1 VTRHAA
7 VVFDF
12 DGTLADTEPI
22 ALAIWEEL
30 LARRG
35 YVAAPEDWTLM
46 VGQTF
51 PAFHEYFSQ
60 RVTLPASEELWA
72 EFSGELFAAFREGL
86 EPFPDAAETVDTL
99 AARSVPLAVASSSPR
114 ERLDLAM
121 QLTGFTGRFDTT
133 VAGDEIAAGKPA
145 PDIFEAAA
153 AALGFAAAAC
163 VAVEDSVPGVQSAA
177 AAGMYVVAVA
187 RGSRTPDDLVA
198 ADAIVDRLTAG
209 VLMELIDAEMPVE
222 GSPPG

>member
-1 VTRHAA
+1 MTRHAA

-35 YVAAPEDWTLM
+35 YVAAPEDWRLL
-46 VGQTF
+46 VGQNF
-51 PAFHEYFSQ
+51 PSFHDYFSE
-60 RVTLPASEELWA
+60 RVTLPPPDDLWA
-72 EFSGELFAAFREGL
+72 EFSGELFAAFRDRL
-86 EPFPDAAETVDTL
+86 QPFPDAVETVEAL
-99 AARSVPLAVASSSPR
+99 AARRVPMAVASSSPR

-121 QLTGFTGRFDTT
+121 QLTGFSGIFPTT
-133 VAGDEIAAGKPA
+133 VAGDEVAAGKPA

-153 AALGFAAAAC
+153 AGLGVAAAAC

-187 RGSRTPDDLVA
+187 RGSRTPGDLAA
-198 ADAIVDRLTAG
+198 ADVIVDRLAAG
-209 VLMELIDAEMPVE
+209 LLTELIDADTPVG